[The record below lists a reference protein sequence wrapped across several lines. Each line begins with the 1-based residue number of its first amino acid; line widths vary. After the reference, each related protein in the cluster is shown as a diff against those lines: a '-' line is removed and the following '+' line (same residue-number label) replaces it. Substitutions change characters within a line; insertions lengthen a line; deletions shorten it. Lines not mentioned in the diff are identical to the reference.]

1 MHIERKFWFLFRE
14 AIFEM
19 RPGWGK
25 DEPDVCR
32 SSDVDIGFARR
43 VRNKT
48 IVKMEVKVRRV
59 SVCRFVNG

>member
-1 MHIERKFWFLFRE
+1 MHVEREFWFLFRK

-19 RPGWGK
+19 RFRK
-25 DEPDVCR
+25 AEPDVWW

-43 VRNKT
+43 IGNKT
-48 IVKMEVKVRRV
+48 IVKMEVNVRRV